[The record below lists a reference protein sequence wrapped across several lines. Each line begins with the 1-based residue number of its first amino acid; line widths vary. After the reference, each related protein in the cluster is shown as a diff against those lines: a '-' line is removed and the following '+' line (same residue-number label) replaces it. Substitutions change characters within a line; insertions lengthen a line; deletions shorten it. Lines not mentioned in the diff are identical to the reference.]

1 MLLLILVKKDHP
13 ATLTVHRIESK
24 REKERQGSGERCM
37 FEEEENLKKMEKRE
51 RSVLRVKMKRKKDKG
66 KKGLE

>member
-13 ATLTVHRIESK
+13 AALTVHRIESK

-37 FEEEENLKKMEKRE
+37 FEEEENLKKMEYRE
-51 RSVLRVKMKRKKDKG
+51 RGVLWVKMKGRKTKGRKD
-66 KKGLE
+66 